1 MSVKNISNLTIKVV
15 RGIYDTKNPKN
26 KLKNVKDDDE
36 FANFRVDF
44 ALKFEDIEQINHPI
58 LN

>member
-1 MSVKNISNLTIKVV
+1 MGFMILKTL
-15 RGIYDTKNPKN
+15 PKN

-36 FANFRVDF
+36 FANFCVDF

>member
-1 MSVKNISNLTIKVV
+1 MILKTL
-15 RGIYDTKNPKN
+15 PKN
-26 KLKNVKDDDE
+26 KLKNVKDDE

>member
-1 MSVKNISNLTIKVV
+1 MGFMILKTL
-15 RGIYDTKNPKN
+15 PKN

-44 ALKFEDIEQINHPI
+44 ALKFEDIEQINHTI